1 MALPKSM
8 ASEEVWMTLIQAQIL
23 GQLLNFYKK
32 MSILPSSWVILK
44 CVCMAS
50 IFSIER
56 ITAFPALV
64 KECNFELLAAQFLLQ
79 LCMPLIMFLKNC
91 LTAVCPPMKGAR
103 KLDSAGFS
111 PGELLLLNCALSPC
125 LKKCIKNPKNWAI
138 IVSIIKTSL
147 KTLPHKIALSTLY
160 EDSRP
165 ESKEELC
172 FSSAM
177 VLLLS

>member
-1 MALPKSM
+1 MALPKST

-64 KECNFELLAAQFLLQ
+64 KECNFELLAAQFLL
-79 LCMPLIMFLKNC
+79 IVHAINNVLK
-91 LTAVCPPMKGAR
+91 
-103 KLDSAGFS
+103 
-111 PGELLLLNCALSPC
+111 ELPNGS
-125 LKKCIKNPKNWAI
+125 
-138 IVSIIKTSL
+138 
-147 KTLPHKIALSTLY
+147 LSTY
-160 EDSRP
+160 EGSQKTRQRWFQP
-165 ESKEELC
+165 RRTAPTELC
-172 FSSAM
+172 SVTM
-177 VLLLS
+177 PQKMH